1 MSQKRVTIPARKG
14 ATVALT
20 QGQRLRVENTFGSQ
34 CLDVWAFNAAD
45 FREHM
50 AMEATRSW
58 NSRLMPVVGEVFVS
72 NRYRPMLKLTEDTSP
87 GIHDTLMCCCSPGIY
102 AKMGHP
108 GHDSCE
114 ENFHSALQAIGR
126 DVDFTPGPLNLFLNF
141 PAGPD
146 GRITRHPPVSKP
158 GDYVVLEVLL
168 DVVVV
173 FSACPQDLS
182 VVNGAKMT
190 PTDAHYTILE
200 RAQ

>member
-1 MSQKRVTIPARKG
+1 MNQQRHTIPARKG
-14 ATVALT
+14 ASVALS
-20 QGQRLRVENTFGSQ
+20 QGQKLRVENTHGSQ

-45 FREHM
+45 FSEYM

-58 NSRLMPVVGEVFVS
+58 NSKLMPVLGEVFVS
-72 NRYRPMLKLTEDTSP
+72 NRYRPMLKLAEDTSP
-87 GIHDTLMCCCSPGIY
+87 GVHDTLMCCCSPGIY

-114 ENFHSALQAIGR
+114 ENFHTTLKAIGR
-126 DVDFTPGPLNLFLNF
+126 EASFTPGPLNLFLNF
-141 PAGPD
+141 PVASD
-146 GRITRHPPVSKP
+146 GSISRKPPVSKP
-158 GDYVVLEVLL
+158 GDYVVLEALL

-182 VVNGAKMT
+182 VVNGAKKT